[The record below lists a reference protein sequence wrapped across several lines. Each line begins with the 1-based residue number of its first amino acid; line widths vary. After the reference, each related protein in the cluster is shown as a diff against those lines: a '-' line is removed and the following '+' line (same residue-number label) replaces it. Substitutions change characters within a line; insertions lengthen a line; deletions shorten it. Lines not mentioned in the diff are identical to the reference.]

1 MIYIF
6 FEKLKFIHLIY
17 IKKLV
22 IIKIMHIKI
31 TLRAINNI
39 IIFESET
46 FLRSSESSEFFL
58 IPKKELIIL

>member
-6 FEKLKFIHLIY
+6 FEKFKFIHLIY
-17 IKKLV
+17 ITKLV
-22 IIKIMHIKI
+22 IIKTIHIKT
-31 TLRAINNI
+31 TLMVINNI

-46 FLRSSESSEFFL
+46 FLRSSESSDFFL